1 MRVKSLVT
9 RLDRLRT
16 WQEPIQRGQDATVST
31 QTWVPDGLV
40 MIYSYFPLLRKLFI
54 QELWGEEYFYLR
66 SHEYESSVDV
76 MKTHVPTLI
85 CALKRTVDSSIHQA
99 DKHVSLVFQRWM
111 RKRHLFAL
119 HELKYHINCGRHCP
133 ARSRGQKQ
141 SAVSG
146 VKYLVLR

>member
-9 RLDRLRT
+9 RLARLRS
-16 WQEPIQRGQDATVST
+16 WQAPIQRGQDATVST

-54 QELWGEEYFYLR
+54 QELGGEEYFYLR

-85 CALKRTVDSSIHQA
+85 CALKWTVNSSMHQA
-99 DKHVSLVFQRWM
+99 DKKVSLVFQRWM
-111 RKRHLFAL
+111 RKRHLFTL
-119 HELKYHINCGRHCP
+119 HELKYHINWGCQCP
-133 ARSRGQKQ
+133 VGSRGQKQ
-141 SAVSG
+141 SVVSEI
-146 VKYLVLR
+146 KYLVLR